1 MMLLLLM
8 ICSLT
13 FTPFEDAVCT
23 KDGSVF
29 DIMSVLSQFNCVYF
43 CASIVSISFLQLLR
57 NVEFLFGY
65 LWYRNIIPYIR
76 KYGRHPVTGAPLK
89 QDDLIPLTFHKNSE
103 GKIFE
108 LTVVVG
114 VVDSLAMLFPYMLS
128 CI

>member
-1 MMLLLLM
+1 MQCAPRMAASSILCQYFRNSTVFIFVHQL
-8 ICSLT
+8 C
-13 FTPFEDAVCT
+13 PF
-23 KDGSVF
+23 
-29 DIMSVLSQFNCVYF
+29 
-43 CASIVSISFLQLLR
+43 SFLQVLR
-57 NVEFLFGY
+57 NVEFVFGY

-89 QDDLIPLTFHKNSE
+89 QDDLIPLTFHRNSD